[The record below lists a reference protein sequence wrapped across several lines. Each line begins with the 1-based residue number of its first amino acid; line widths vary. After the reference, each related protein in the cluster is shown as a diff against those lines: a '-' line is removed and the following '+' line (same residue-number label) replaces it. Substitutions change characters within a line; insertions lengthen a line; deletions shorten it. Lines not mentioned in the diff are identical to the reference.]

1 MKIKYFLIII
11 ISLFSSCKGQNRT
24 VPVWANFFDKKEY
37 NFFIDIIEEY
47 FKQKNFEISINDGVV
62 IVENGDFGLNNLG
75 LVNLAQICKQENS
88 NEWKEIVS
96 DHFNRMIEANEFET
110 DFNKKIKD
118 FEQIQKYIGVR
129 LYHKEYIEAVGK
141 ENTVYKELTD
151 EIVELLVFDL
161 PHTVTSIKP
170 ENVTAWNKQTKELF
184 DIGFKNI
191 KSNYPLEISQQDM
204 KDYKIWLIQ
213 SDNVFASNIL
223 LDKNDLK
230 KYIGKH
236 GALIGVPHRH
246 AVIIYPIENL
256 EVAKAINS
264 LIPIIKGMNNEGPGS
279 ISDRLYWYKDN
290 QLINLPYNFLDN
302 KLQFYPPDNFVSML
316 NELKKEE

>member
-1 MKIKYFLIII
+1 MKLKHIAIIM
-11 ISLFSSCKGQNRT
+11 ISLFSSCKGQNRN
-24 VPVWANFFDKKEY
+24 VPEWANFFDKKEY
-37 NFFIDIIEEY
+37 NCFIDSVEEY
-47 FKQKNFEISINDGVV
+47 FKQNNFKISINDGVV
-62 IVENGDFGLNNLG
+62 IVENDDFGLNNLG
-75 LVNLAQICKQENS
+75 LVNLAQVCKQEKRNV
-88 NEWKEIVS
+88 WKDIIA
-96 DHFNRMIEANEFET
+96 DHFNRMIEANKFET

-118 FEQIQKYIGVR
+118 FNQIQQYIGVR
-129 LYHKEYIEAVGK
+129 LYHKEYIETVGK
-141 ENTVYKELTD
+141 ENTVYRELTD

-170 ENVTAWNKQTKELF
+170 KNISAWNKQTNELF

-204 KDYKIWLIQ
+204 KDYKIWFIQ

-223 LDKNDLK
+223 LDKDDLK
-230 KYIGKH
+230 KHIGKH

-256 EVAKAINS
+256 EVARAINS

-279 ISDRLYWYKDN
+279 ISDKLYWYNDN
-290 QLINLPYNFLDN
+290 KFINLPYKIGDN
-302 KLQFYPPDNFVSML
+302 KLQFYPPDDFVTML
-316 NELKKEE
+316 NRLED